1 MVQQQFIIAELSN
14 NEQSLFNTGSL
25 RMGGPSSNPASP
37 QKDRSPVPD
46 EEIKEAVK

>member
-25 RMGGPSSNPASP
+25 RMGAGGGAGPQSQQP
-37 QKDRSPVPD
+37 SPV
-46 EEIKEAVK
+46 KEVNQV